1 MQTRL
6 RDVNMKRKYICRLLI
21 VMLASIGLCACGKQG
36 KKEEVKEQ
44 ISQIF
49 AVRDEVV
56 KKENEIV
63 IEDERVAT
71 ADVNKEYKVYEN
83 ESVQFS
89 YPKGWSVAEKRGED
103 GMRVS
108 LYDGEREVFFMEQGE
123 YWTVIL
129 DAKEEEYYQWYQDSY
144 PYLDILGMEDLKMDE
159 CDARKINF
167 TYREKN
173 LDYTVVKYMVENDY
187 IGYTFQSEIPTKIV
201 SKYETEIEA
210 ICKSVKFKKTDEAKL
225 EQQIYFKKEEYT
237 YANADSYEKVETQVA
252 CLYGMCELNDKTI
265 QVYKNTQ
272 DELIVATVDEKGN
285 QTILL
290 CEDKSV
296 YQVYEYVFL
305 ENEVSKWMTVQED
318 LFGYPTVKIE
328 ILVGASAVNYLI
340 VGDVDGSLQVLFY
353 ECESGLICGDVDGD
367 GVKELISSI
376 GGCFYRYEGGR
387 ICKYTAVLP
396 EGINQLA
403 WEGNYF
409 SLYPIRGPKKKG
421 ELVIVED
428 GTWSLVEKEYM
439 PIHVFEQK
447 EVEIVPMLEEYTFEQ
462 ANELGIMT
470 QQEGELPGLGRGIW
484 YTVEINGV
492 VYHYGQ
498 YEHQTLEQ
506 VELFSYAIVKDTYA
520 LANGICVGMTEE
532 DVLTKYPNM
541 AVMNFDNEYLYE
553 AVTSHQGWNG
563 NAYPCITHEE
573 DGVTIRQRWLD
584 QFDYVMIGDINL
596 GNVDTLPIYL
606 GLLMK
611 DGKVAAITKYY
622 PTAG

>member
-1 MQTRL
+1 M

-21 VMLASIGLCACGKQG
+21 VMLASIGLCACGKEG

-56 KKENEIV
+56 ELENDIV

-71 ADVNKEYKVYEN
+71 SDQSKDYKVYEN
-83 ESVQFS
+83 ELVQFT

-103 GMRVS
+103 GIRVS
-108 LYDGEREVFFMEQGE
+108 LYDGEREVFFMKQGE
-123 YWTVIL
+123 SWTVIL
-129 DAKEEEYYQWYQDSY
+129 DATEEEYYRWYQDSY
-144 PYLDILGMEDLKMDE
+144 PYLDILGIEDLTIAE
-159 CDARKINF
+159 CDARKITF
-167 TYREKN
+167 SYREKN

-201 SKYETEIEA
+201 SKYETEIED
-210 ICKSVKFKKTDEAKL
+210 ICKSVKFKKTDETKL
-225 EQQIYFKKEEYT
+225 KQQIYFEKDEYA
-237 YANADSYEKVETQVA
+237 YANEDSYEKVETQVA

-265 QVYKNTQ
+265 QVYKNIQ
-272 DELIVATVDEKGN
+272 DELIVAAVDESGN

-290 CEDKSV
+290 CEDKAV
-296 YQVYEYVFL
+296 YQPYEYVFL

-328 ILVGASAVNYLI
+328 ILVGASATNYLI
-340 VGDVDGSLQVLFY
+340 IGDVDDRIQVVFY
-353 ECESGLICGDVDGD
+353 ECESGMICGDVDGD
-367 GVKELISSI
+367 GVKELISSL
-376 GGCFYRYEGGR
+376 GGYFYRYEGGR
-387 ICKYTAVLP
+387 ICKYIAVLP

-409 SLYPIRGPKKKG
+409 SIYPIRGPKKKG

-447 EVEIVPMLEEYTFEQ
+447 EVEMVPQLDEYTFEQ
-462 ANELGIMT
+462 ASELGIMT
-470 QQEGELPGLGRGIW
+470 QQEGVLPGLGRGTW

-498 YEHQTLEQ
+498 YENQTLEQ
-506 VELFSYAIVKDTYA
+506 IQLFSYAIVKDTYR

-532 DVLTKYPNM
+532 DILAKYPNM
-541 AVMNFDNEYLYE
+541 AVMNFNNEYLYE
-553 AVTSHQGWNG
+553 AVTAHQGWNG
-563 NAYPCITHEE
+563 NAYPRIIHEE
-573 DGVTIRQRWLD
+573 EDVYTESCWLE

-596 GNVDTLPIYL
+596 GTEDTLPIYV
-606 GLLMK
+606 GLLVK
-611 DGKVAAITKYY
+611 DGKVAAITKYN

>member
-1 MQTRL
+1 M

-21 VMLASIGLCACGKQG
+21 VMLASIGLCACGKEG

-44 ISQIF
+44 IEQIF

-56 KKENEIV
+56 ELENNIV

-71 ADVNKEYKVYEN
+71 SDQSKAYKVYEN
-83 ESVQFS
+83 ESMQFS

-108 LYDGEREVFFMEQGE
+108 LYDGDREVFFLEQGE
-123 YWTVIL
+123 FWTVIL
-129 DAKEEEYYQWYQDSY
+129 DATEEEYYRWYQDSY
-144 PYLDILGMEDLKMDE
+144 PYLDILGIEDLTIAE
-159 CDARKINF
+159 CDARKIIF
-167 TYREKN
+167 SYREKN
-173 LDYTVVKYMVENDY
+173 LDYTVVKYMVQNDY

-210 ICKSVKFKKTDEAKL
+210 ICKSVKLKKTDETKL
-225 EQQIYFKKEEYT
+225 EQQIYFEKDEYA
-237 YANADSYEKVETQVA
+237 YANAASYEKVETQIA
-252 CLYGMCELNDKTI
+252 CLYGMCQLNDKTF

-272 DELIVATVDEKGN
+272 DELIVAAVDENGK

-296 YQVYEYVFL
+296 YQAYEYIFL
-305 ENEVSKWMTVQED
+305 ENEISKWMTVQED

-328 ILVGASAVNYLI
+328 ISVGADATNYLI
-340 VGDVDGSLQVLFY
+340 IGDVDGSLQVLFY
-353 ECESGLICGDVDGD
+353 ECASGMICGDVDGD
-367 GVKELISSI
+367 GVKELISSL
-376 GGCFYRYEGGR
+376 GGYFYRYEGGR
-387 ICKYTAVLP
+387 ICKYIAVLP

-409 SLYPIRGPKKKG
+409 SIYSDCGIKEKG
-421 ELVIVED
+421 ELVIMED

-447 EVEIVPMLEEYTFEQ
+447 EVEIVPQLEEYTFEQ
-462 ANELGIMT
+462 ASELGIMT
-470 QQEGELPGLGRGIW
+470 QQEGVLPGLGRGTW

-498 YEHQTLEQ
+498 YENQTLEQ
-506 VELFSYAIVKDTYA
+506 VQLFSYAIVKDTYC

-532 DVLTKYPNM
+532 DILAKYPNM
-541 AVMNFDNEYLYE
+541 AVMNFNNEYLYE
-553 AVTSHQGWNG
+553 AVTAHQGWNG
-563 NAYPCITHEE
+563 NAYPRIIHEE
-573 DGVTIRQRWLD
+573 DDVYTESYWLE

-596 GNVDTLPIYL
+596 GTEDTLPIYV
-606 GLLMK
+606 GLLVK
-611 DGKVAAITKYY
+611 DGKVAAITKYN